1 MNLSDICIAQKQQR
15 QSQKYTYTLVLTN
28 AKPKKFCYYAS
39 NFIIIYDLLREF
51 MSFFI
56 QSAHA
61 AEAAGG
67 GASLF
72 GQILLPVAF
81 FAIFYFL
88 VIRPQ
93 SKRTKEHRAMVS
105 ALTVGSEIIF
115 AGGLMGRIKSLE
127 GDYAIVSLNNN
138 TDVKV
143 QRASVISVLPK
154 GTIESV

>member
-1 MNLSDICIAQKQQR
+1 
-15 QSQKYTYTLVLTN
+15 
-28 AKPKKFCYYAS
+28 
-39 NFIIIYDLLREF
+39 

-61 AEAAGG
+61 AETATTL
-67 GASLF
+67 ASTLQTF
-72 GQILLPVAF
+72 LLPVAF

-93 SKRTKEHRAMVS
+93 SKRTKEHRAMVN

-138 TDVKV
+138 TDIKV

>member
-1 MNLSDICIAQKQQR
+1 M
-15 QSQKYTYTLVLTN
+15 
-28 AKPKKFCYYAS
+28 
-39 NFIIIYDLLREF
+39 LL
-51 MSFFI
+51 FI
-56 QSAHA
+56 QAAHA
-61 AEAAGG
+61 AETAG
-67 GASLF
+67 ATSLL

-115 AGGLMGRIKSLE
+115 AGGLMGRIKHLE
-127 GDYAIVSLNNN
+127 GDYAVVSLNNN
-138 TDVKV
+138 TDIKV
-143 QRASVISVLPK
+143 QRASVISVLPA

>member
-1 MNLSDICIAQKQQR
+1 
-15 QSQKYTYTLVLTN
+15 
-28 AKPKKFCYYAS
+28 
-39 NFIIIYDLLREF
+39 

-61 AEAAGG
+61 AETAAS

-93 SKRTKEHRAMVS
+93 SKRTKEHRAMVN
-105 ALTVGSEIIF
+105 AVTVCSEVIF
-115 AGGLMGRIKSLE
+115 AGGLMGRIKHLE
-127 GDYAIVSLNNN
+127 GDYATVSLNSN
-138 TDVKV
+138 TDIKV
-143 QRASVISVLPK
+143 QRASVISVLPA

>member
-1 MNLSDICIAQKQQR
+1 
-15 QSQKYTYTLVLTN
+15 
-28 AKPKKFCYYAS
+28 
-39 NFIIIYDLLREF
+39 

-61 AEAAGG
+61 AETAG
-67 GASLF
+67 GASIF

-93 SKRTKEHRAMVS
+93 SKRTKEHRAMVT

-115 AGGLMGRIKSLE
+115 AGGLMGRIKTLE

-138 TDVKV
+138 TDIKV
-143 QRASVISVLPK
+143 LRASVISVLPK

>member
-1 MNLSDICIAQKQQR
+1 
-15 QSQKYTYTLVLTN
+15 
-28 AKPKKFCYYAS
+28 
-39 NFIIIYDLLREF
+39 
-51 MSFFI
+51 MSLFI

-61 AEAAGG
+61 AETAT

-93 SKRTKEHRAMVS
+93 SKRTKEHRAMVD
-105 ALTVGSEIIF
+105 ALTVGNEVIF
-115 AGGLMGRIKSLE
+115 AGGLMGRIKDLE
-127 GDYAIVSLNNN
+127 GDYATISLNNN
-138 TDVKV
+138 TDIKV
-143 QRASVISVLPK
+143 QRASVISVLPA

>member
-1 MNLSDICIAQKQQR
+1 
-15 QSQKYTYTLVLTN
+15 
-28 AKPKKFCYYAS
+28 
-39 NFIIIYDLLREF
+39 
-51 MSFFI
+51 MSLFI

-61 AEAAGG
+61 AEAAGDAAG

-72 GQILLPVAF
+72 GQLLLPVAF

-93 SKRTKEHRAMVS
+93 SKRTKEHRAMVNS
-105 ALTVGSEIIF
+105 LTVGSEVIF
-115 AGGLMGRIKSLE
+115 AGGLMGRIKQIE
-127 GDYAIVSLNNN
+127 GDYAVVSLNNN

-143 QRASVISVLPK
+143 QRASVISVLPA

>member
-1 MNLSDICIAQKQQR
+1 
-15 QSQKYTYTLVLTN
+15 
-28 AKPKKFCYYAS
+28 
-39 NFIIIYDLLREF
+39 

-61 AEAAGG
+61 AEAAQ

-93 SKRTKEHRAMVS
+93 SKRTKEHRAMVG

-127 GDYAIVSLNNN
+127 GDYALVSLNNN

>member
-1 MNLSDICIAQKQQR
+1 
-15 QSQKYTYTLVLTN
+15 
-28 AKPKKFCYYAS
+28 
-39 NFIIIYDLLREF
+39 

-61 AEAAGG
+61 AETAAS

-93 SKRTKEHRAMVS
+93 SKRTKEHRAMVE
-105 ALTVGSEIIF
+105 ALTVGSEVIF
-115 AGGLMGRIKSLE
+115 AGGLMGRIKHLE
-127 GDYAIVSLNNN
+127 GDYATISLNNN
-138 TDVKV
+138 TDIKV
-143 QRASVISVLPK
+143 QRASVISVLPA

>member
-1 MNLSDICIAQKQQR
+1 
-15 QSQKYTYTLVLTN
+15 
-28 AKPKKFCYYAS
+28 
-39 NFIIIYDLLREF
+39 

-61 AEAAGG
+61 AETAAS

-93 SKRTKEHRAMVS
+93 SKRTKEHRAMVN
-105 ALTVGSEIIF
+105 ALTVGSEVIF
-115 AGGLMGRIKSLE
+115 AGGLMGRIKHLE
-127 GDYAIVSLNNN
+127 GDYATVSFNIGI
-138 TDVKV
+138 TCRYYRK
-143 QRASVISVLPK
+143 RISARGMSIRQPL
-154 GTIESV
+154 IRYE

>member
-1 MNLSDICIAQKQQR
+1 
-15 QSQKYTYTLVLTN
+15 
-28 AKPKKFCYYAS
+28 
-39 NFIIIYDLLREF
+39 

-61 AEAAGG
+61 AEGG
-67 GASLF
+67 AGASLL

-105 ALTVGSEIIF
+105 SLTVGSEVIF
-115 AGGLMGRIKSLE
+115 AGGLMGRIKGLE

-138 TDVKV
+138 TDIKV
-143 QRASVISVLPK
+143 QRASVISVLPA

>member
-1 MNLSDICIAQKQQR
+1 
-15 QSQKYTYTLVLTN
+15 
-28 AKPKKFCYYAS
+28 
-39 NFIIIYDLLREF
+39 

-61 AEAAGG
+61 AETAA

-105 ALTVGSEIIF
+105 ALTVGNEVIF

-127 GDYAIVSLNNN
+127 GDYAVVSLNNH
-138 TDVKV
+138 TDIKV
-143 QRASVISVLPK
+143 QRASVISVLPA
-154 GTIESV
+154 GTIESI